1 VGELAENLERAA
13 SLMKRN
19 SLTQGFSKVGL
30 VLFIVVLVAVMGIEE
45 YRIHKLNQPTVPSTV
60 PCEEGVGAGFEDDH
74 LYKIYGRDIQD
85 MLDSISLSQ
94 IKFGYVI
101 GISGGNLVI
110 EDGKVVEN
118 PIPMCPEL
126 KEAESQHTQFDY
138 MEKFNEL
145 KVYSSEE
152 YHQIIRKQR
161 VTE

>member
-1 VGELAENLERAA
+1 
-13 SLMKRN
+13 MKRN

-30 VLFIVVLVAVMGIEE
+30 VLFIVVLVAVIGIEE
-45 YRIHKLNQPTVPSTV
+45 YRIYKLNQPTLPYK
-60 PCEEGVGAGFEDDH
+60 EGFSAPLEDEQI
-74 LYKIYGRDIQD
+74 YRIYGRDLRDIFD
-85 MLDSISLSQ
+85 NTSLSQ

-126 KEAESQHTQFDY
+126 KEAVIQHTQFDF
-138 MEKFNEL
+138 MGKFNEL

-152 YHQIIRKQR
+152 YQIIRKQR